1 MIDIEAILDDQEP
14 RIRRAFLTM
23 IANMR
28 GSIDLQDLEDL
39 LEAGRIDQ
47 ALQLVLQLAPNI
59 GTASSAA
66 FIAAGQAVASAIGKE
81 IGEVTIDFNV
91 VNTRAVTAMQNNQL
105 DLVSAFTRQQTEATQ
120 QAIVRG
126 IRSGANPRDQ
136 ARAFRDSIGLTPT
149 QEAAVAN
156 YRRALET
163 GDPIAL
169 SRKLR
174 NSRNDAAVRR
184 ALESNTPLTD
194 AQIERFVTQYRSR
207 SIAMRAET
215 IARTE
220 ALRSVHEGNDEMFA
234 QAIEDGTLDADQIE
248 RTWNTA
254 KDERV
259 RGSHRTMHGQV
270 RRVGEPFVSG
280 AGNLLMRPGDSRAPA
295 SEVIKCRCRVGTTLT
310 VSQS

>member
-59 GTASSAA
+59 GTAASAA

-120 QAIVRG
+120 QAIIRG